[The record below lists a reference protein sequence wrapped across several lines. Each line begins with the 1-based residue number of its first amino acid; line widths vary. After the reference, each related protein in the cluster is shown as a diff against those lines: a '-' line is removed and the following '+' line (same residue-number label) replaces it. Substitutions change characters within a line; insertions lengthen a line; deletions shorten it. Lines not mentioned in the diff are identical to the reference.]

1 MAPSLEA
8 VSQPALSEKHLWD
21 GKSLAVAVPA
31 EADIQIPP
39 SSSANYVQ
47 PKPVAKFELEE
58 HPIDVVQELRVSP
71 FFYLQDGN

>member
-8 VSQPALSEKHLWD
+8 VSQPTVSEKPSWD
-21 GKSLAVAVPA
+21 GKSPVVAGPA
-31 EADIQIPP
+31 EVDIQIPP
-39 SSSANYVQ
+39 SSSANSVQ

-58 HPIDVVQELRVSP
+58 HPIDVVQKLRVSP